1 MYPIHISFSL
11 CVACGSGQ
19 PCHFC
24 QYVIQLIF
32 SGSCSAGWFQG
43 GSSCYYFSAASTV
56 KSWDDARTFCRSQ
69 ADGADL
75 VVFGSAAEQA
85 AVTSIHAAQGNV
97 LYLYDYTLLQCFIVW
112 PSVLTG
118 VWCHFYT
125 IPTDHHRLHAGRY
138 IFWFSVNISAT
149 KPPNNNTSYNWF
161 KQIWKQDGWDK
172 FEQAFLSLAQ

>member
-85 AVTSIHAAQGNV
+85 AVTSIRLAQGK
-97 LYLYDYTLLQCFIVW
+97 LYFA
-112 PSVLTG
+112 SVLHCLALC
-118 VWCHFYT
+118 VDRCVMPFL
-125 IPTDHHRLHAGRY
+125 HHPHRSSPAACGKIY
-138 IFWFSVNISAT
+138 ILVFSKHISH
-149 KPPNNNTSYNWF
+149 KTS
-161 KQIWKQDGWDK
+161 K
-172 FEQAFLSLAQ
+172 

>member
-1 MYPIHISFSL
+1 MYDSTCNHILLFTHHIECILNMYPIHISFSL

-19 PCHFC
+19 PCHLC

-75 VVFGSAAEQA
+75 VVFGSEAEQA
-85 AVTSIHAAQGNV
+85 AVTSIRAAQGNV
-97 LYLYDYTLLQCFIVW
+97 SHLYDYTLLQCFIVW
-112 PSVLTG
+112 PCVDRFVMPFL
-118 VWCHFYT
+118 
-125 IPTDHHRLHAGRY
+125 HHPHRSSSAACGKIY
-138 IFWFSVNISAT
+138 ILVFSKHISHE
-149 KPPNNNTSYNWF
+149 TS
-161 KQIWKQDGWDK
+161 K
-172 FEQAFLSLAQ
+172 